1 MVIPLA
7 GGNPVIMTRNLLYTA
22 VTRARNLVVIVG
34 TEDAVG
40 RMVRNNYIR
49 KRFSMLATFIRDTA
63 RKMDMLY
70 GGENNEKSV

>member
-1 MVIPLA
+1 M
-7 GGNPVIMTRNLLYTA
+7 
-22 VTRARNLVVIVG
+22 G